1 MHNLIR
7 YVMLAKI
14 DSYKVAKCVHITGT
28 HGIGLKFSNKTSTIS
43 YRYTATNNMKEG
55 VGVV

>member
-1 MHNLIR
+1 
-7 YVMLAKI
+7 MLAKI
-14 DSYKVAKCVHITGT
+14 GRYQVAKCVHITGT